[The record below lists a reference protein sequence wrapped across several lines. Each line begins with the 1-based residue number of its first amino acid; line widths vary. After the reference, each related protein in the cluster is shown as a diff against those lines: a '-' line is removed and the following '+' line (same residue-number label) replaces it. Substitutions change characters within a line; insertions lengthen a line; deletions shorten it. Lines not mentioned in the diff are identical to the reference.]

1 MRVYKFLRAVV
12 FVLLSPWAEKNSCRA
27 LSVDAPYV
35 LSLSRCIVTAFS
47 YGMYQQMVAVGIAG
61 WPEATLCIA
70 LVYAIP
76 ILNAL
81 SQSKASDVL
90 DFGKTLV
97 NRFGVGEVRRVAAL
111 TAREPS
117 KHDDERGE
125 HTERED
131 VG

>member
-1 MRVYKFLRAVV
+1 MRTYLFLRALL
-12 FVLLSPWAEKNSCRA
+12 FALLSPWAEKNPVSVA
-27 LSVDAPYV
+27 SVDAPYV

-47 YGMYQQMVAVGIAG
+47 YGMYQQMKVAAIAG

-81 SQSKASDVL
+81 QQSKAADVL
-90 DFGKTLV
+90 DFGKVLLS
-97 NRFGVGEVRRVAAL
+97 RFGVGDVRTVGSL
-111 TAREPS
+111 MQREPS
-117 KHDDERGE
+117 KHDDERGA